1 MSELGILDA
10 EFIDLEPLGA
20 DKAADALDPT
30 AEAEVLA
37 GLTGSGRTLMV
48 MAHPLSADRVVS
60 VGSGRIRRPSTA
72 S

>member
-1 MSELGILDA
+1 MGILDA

-20 DKAADALDPT
+20 DKAADARDPI

-37 GLTGSGRTLMV
+37 GLTGSGRTLVV
-48 MAHPLSADRVVS
+48 MAHPLSAGRVIT
-60 VGSGRIRRPSTA
+60 VGSGRIHRPSPA